1 MDEHRQFRLK
11 REMLELA
18 RQALTEA
25 FDRDVQ
31 LATDSP
37 FMTSGRP
44 DGVLELDWD
53 GKPVV
58 VAVEVI
64 RTAYPRDIHGV
75 VWRLGEL
82 ALCPGTAKTGTLIKL
97 VAAEHLSPGA
107 KSTLKNNGY
116 AFFERSG
123 SLFLRTEELLINI
136 ERPSKSPAR
145 LHAVD
150 VFTEAREAAVHGLLQ
165 NAFRWMAGADLA
177 EQSQTSTYTCSI
189 VLQELERRQWCETQG
204 SGRTKRRRL
213 IQPDLLLDDWAAHW
227 QKTGVS
233 RSRGY
238 VFVENPRLLIDRLT
252 DLVKESGVNFPWAFT
267 GAAAANLYAPLLTS
281 VDSAEI
287 IVPPGHAVI
296 LGAAL
301 KMKPAP
307 KGSNVTIIERGGTS
321 LQFRERHELY
331 PGYFASPYIQYLD
344 LLDGRGRNK
353 ELAIHLREKLALK
366 WKAL

>member
-1 MDEHRQFRLK
+1 MDEHRQFCLK

-18 RQALTEA
+18 RRALADA
-25 FDRDVQ
+25 FDTDVQ
-31 LATDSP
+31 LTTDSL

-58 VAVEVI
+58 VAVEII

-75 VWRLGEL
+75 IWRLEEL
-82 ALCPGTAKTGTLIKL
+82 AAKTGKLIKL

-189 VLQELERRQWCETQG
+189 VLQELERREWCETQG
-204 SGRTKRRRL
+204 AGRTKRRRL
-213 IQPDLLLDDWAAHW
+213 VQPDLLLDDWAAHW
-227 QKTGVS
+227 QQTGVT
-233 RSRGY
+233 RIRGY
-238 VFVENPRLLIDRLT
+238 VFVENPRLLLNRLT
-252 DLVKESGVNFPWAFT
+252 DLVKDSGVNFPWAFT
-267 GAAAANLYAPLLTS
+267 GTAAANLYAPLLTS
-281 VDSAEI
+281 VDSVEI
-287 IVPPGHAVI
+287 IVPPGDAVI

-321 LQFRERHELY
+321 LQFRERHDLY

-353 ELAIHLREKLALK
+353 ELAIHLREKLAQK
-366 WKAL
+366 WKAI